1 MIIEAMGVQKWFFRG
16 KGDSNRFFAVQ
27 ETDLVLRPGTVTVL
41 TGRSGSGKTT
51 LLSMAGGLLRP
62 DGGSILADGTDLYA
76 MDDETLSRFRNQHFG
91 MIPQVSGAL
100 KSLNVMENILLEG
113 GIYPAAGKEGDAGR
127 RAERARSLLQ
137 RMNIGDLGGV
147 YPEELSGG
155 ELRRVSVARALAGA
169 PDVVFADEP
178 TSDLDDENM
187 DIVLRILREI
197 ADEGAAVLIVTHD
210 REALA
215 FADTAL
221 KMDGGRVCK
230 E

>member
-1 MIIEAMGVQKWFFRG
+1 MIREARGVQKWFFRG

-27 ETDLVLRPGTVTVL
+27 ETDLYLRPGKVTVL

-51 LLSMAGGLLRP
+51 LLSMAGGLLKP
-62 DGGSILADGTDLYA
+62 DGGSIRADGTDLYA
-76 MDDETLSRFRNQHFG
+76 MDDEALSRFRNQHFG

-100 KSLNVMENILLEG
+100 KSLNVMENILLAG
-113 GIYPAAGKEGDAGR
+113 GIYPASGEEDNTIR
-127 RAERARSLLQ
+127 RAERAKSLMQ

-155 ELRRVSVARALAGA
+155 ELRRVSVARALAGT
-169 PDVVFADEP
+169 PDVIFADEP

-187 DIVLRILREI
+187 DIVLKILRES

-221 KMDGGRVCK
+221 KMDGGRIC
-230 E
+230 EE